1 MANPKV
7 AAVAFGIGKWF
18 VAKNEYFGA
27 LTSHIL
33 WPLFLIWTVLW
44 FSLNMYGQKQKTL

>member
-18 VAKNEYFGA
+18 VAKNEYFG
-27 LTSHIL
+27 L
-33 WPLFLIWTVLW
+33 
-44 FSLNMYGQKQKTL
+44 